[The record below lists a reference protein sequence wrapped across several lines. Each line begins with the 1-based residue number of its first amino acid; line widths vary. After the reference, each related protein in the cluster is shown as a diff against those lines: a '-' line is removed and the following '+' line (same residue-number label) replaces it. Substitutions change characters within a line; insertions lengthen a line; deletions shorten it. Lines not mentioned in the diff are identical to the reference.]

1 MLQTLALPL
10 PLPNVYPSLPAL
22 PRPQMI
28 ALRYGTVPV
37 VRSTGGLADTV
48 KDVDAAPQQQQRQ
61 QASGGSG
68 GALAPN
74 GFVFDGIDAAS
85 LNSGASWGRS
95 CCAQM
100 AVPLF
105 HAFVPHVFF
114 ALFPPP

>member
-1 MLQTLALPL
+1 
-10 PLPNVYPSLPAL
+10 
-22 PRPQMI
+22 MI

-48 KDVDAAPQQQQRQ
+48 KDVDAAPQQQQQQQQQ

-85 LNSGASWGRS
+85 LNSGAPWGGAAHS
-95 CCAQM
+95 
-100 AVPLF
+100 L
-105 HAFVPHVFF
+105 
-114 ALFPPP
+114 ALTGLEVSALL